1 MSMEMEDWE
10 MDAENMEALFV
21 LPLTTTK
28 EEKSV
33 VEEKKPV
40 PEEAPR
46 EVPQQQQQEMYEPNT
61 YYNHVL
67 YPKIEHLLK
76 KQKKNQYSGAYI
88 ATICLK
94 NTPLREPEIV
104 QMVLQKRGF
113 LMDGILC
120 WNKINKRHSMDE
132 LMDYRNW
139 KIKKNKHGL
148 VGVAKTS
155 FNPQNTAYYM

>member
-1 MSMEMEDWE
+1 MEMEDWE

-21 LPLTTTK
+21 PPK
-28 EEKSV
+28 EVKV
-33 VEEKKPV
+33 VEEMKLVVV
-40 PEEAPR
+40 PSAEEAP
-46 EVPQQQQQEMYEPNT
+46 QHQEMYEPNT

-94 NTPLREPEIV
+94 NTSLREPEIV

-120 WNKINKRHSMDE
+120 WNKINKRHTMDE

-155 FNPQNTAYYM
+155 FNPQSMAYYM

>member
-10 MDAENMEALFV
+10 MDAENMETLFV
-21 LPLTTTK
+21 PPLK
-28 EEKSV
+28 EEKVV
-33 VEEKKPV
+33 VEEKKHVV
-40 PEEAPR
+40 PSAVEE
-46 EVPQQQQQEMYEPNT
+46 EVPPPPQQEMYEPNT

-94 NTPLREPEIV
+94 NTSLREPEII

-120 WNKINKRHSMDE
+120 WNKINKRHTLDE

>member
-21 LPLTTTK
+21 PPK
-28 EEKSV
+28 EVKV
-33 VEEKKPV
+33 VEEMKLVVV
-40 PEEAPR
+40 PSAEEAP
-46 EVPQQQQQEMYEPNT
+46 QHQEMYEPNT

-94 NTPLREPEIV
+94 NTSLREPEIV

-120 WNKINKRHSMDE
+120 WNKINKRHTMDE

-155 FNPQNTAYYM
+155 FNPQSMAYYM

>member
-1 MSMEMEDWE
+1 MEMEDWE
-10 MDAENMEALFV
+10 MDAENMGALFV
-21 LPLTTTK
+21 PPLTTTTTTK

-33 VEEKKPV
+33 VIEEKTTPV
-40 PEEAPR
+40 VPLEE
-46 EVPQQQQQEMYEPNT
+46 VQQEMYEPNT

-120 WNKINKRHSMDE
+120 WNKINKKHSMDE